1 MSKLPQAR
9 LPRADA
15 QRNRSHILDI
25 ARIAFG
31 EEGIDV
37 SMDSIAKR
45 AGVGP
50 GTLYRHFPTRDALLA
65 ALLEKHYADLE
76 DIRVCIEA
84 DEPEPAAALQRWIGA
99 LGEWMNAYEGLPEPL
114 RAAWSQPSSV
124 LMPTCQS
131 LVDASARF
139 LSAAQHAGSA
149 KASLTGRD
157 IFLAAMAVAWAS
169 STKNADGNA
178 VAALQEMLRTG
189 WVARGCP

>member
-1 MSKLPQAR
+1 MPKLPQAR
-9 LPRADA
+9 PPRADA

-25 ARIAFG
+25 AGVAFG

-65 ALLEKHYADLE
+65 ALLEKHYSDLE
-76 DIRVCIEA
+76 DIRVSIEA
-84 DEPEPAAALQRWIGA
+84 DEPEPTAALQRWIGA

-131 LVDASARF
+131 LVDASERF
-139 LSAAQHAGSA
+139 LSAAQQVGSA

-157 IFLAAMAVAWAS
+157 IFLAAMAIAWAS
-169 STKNADGNA
+169 STKNADSKA

-189 WVARGCP
+189 WVARPQ

>member
-1 MSKLPQAR
+1 
-9 LPRADA
+9 
-15 QRNRSHILDI
+15 
-25 ARIAFG
+25 
-31 EEGIDV
+31 
-37 SMDSIAKR
+37 MDSIAKR

-65 ALLEKHYADLE
+65 ALLEKHYSDLE
-76 DIRVCIEA
+76 DIRVSIEA
-84 DEPEPAAALQRWIGA
+84 DEPEPTAALQRWIGA

-131 LVDASARF
+131 LVDVSERF
-139 LSAAQHAGSA
+139 LSAAQQVGSA

-157 IFLAAMAVAWAS
+157 IFLAAMAIAWAS
-169 STKNADGNA
+169 STKNADSKA

-189 WVARGCP
+189 WVARTQ

>member
-1 MSKLPQAR
+1 MSSLPQAR
-9 LPRADA
+9 PPRADA

-25 ARIAFG
+25 AGVAFG

-65 ALLEKHYADLE
+65 ALLEKQYEHLE
-76 DIRVCIEA
+76 HIRAAIQE

-99 LGEWMNAYEGLPEPL
+99 LGQWMNAYEGLPEPL

-131 LVDASARF
+131 LVDASDRF
-139 LSAAQHAGSA
+139 LSAAQQDGSA
-149 KASLTGRD
+149 KSTLTGRD
-157 IFLAAMAVAWAS
+157 IFLAAMAIAWAS

-178 VAALQEMLRTG
+178 VISLQEMLRTG
-189 WVARGCP
+189 WVTRPQ